1 MYKIYNKPMTYTYS
15 KKTEGKTMLGK
26 LRKISL
32 SNWILIGMILGL
44 VVGLFLN
51 FFVADSYIK
60 DIILMD
66 NVFYLGGNLFIKLM
80 KMLVV
85 PLVFCSIIVG
95 AASISDIRKIGT
107 IGGRTIAIYL
117 LTTALAVTIALSIG
131 MLLQPGAGLNM
142 AAAAQSS
149 NVTINQTMTDT
160 ILNMVPEN
168 PLNSL
173 ANGDMLPV
181 IIFALLIGVILAKLK
196 EETQLVNDLFTQSNR
211 IMMEMTSIVM
221 KFAPIGVFCLMAKT
235 FGSLGFEGLLPLG
248 KYILCVL
255 IGLAIQAFVVYPSL
269 MVLFTRLN
277 PLKFFRKFYSVM
289 VFAFS
294 SSTSNATIPLN
305 LERLSE
311 LGVSS
316 EISSFTIPLGATINM
331 DGTAI
336 MQGVAVMFA
345 AQAYGMDLGTAGLLT
360 VIFTAVMASIGTA
373 GVPSVGLVTLT
384 MVFNSVG
391 LPVEAIGIIFGI
403 DHVLDMVRTA
413 VNVTGDAICTIIV
426 SFQNKAMDIDVFNG
440 KKEPETIGI
449 ELDQI

>member
-1 MYKIYNKPMTYTYS
+1 MLS
-15 KKTEGKTMLGK
+15 KLKS
-26 LRKISL
+26 ISL
-32 SNWILIGMILGL
+32 SNWILIGMVLGFL
-44 VVGLFLN
+44 VGLFLN
-51 FFVADSYIK
+51 FFVTDPFIK
-60 DIILMD
+60 DIVLID
-66 NVFYLGGNLFIKLM
+66 NVFYLGGTLFIKLM

-117 LTTALAVTIALSIG
+117 LTTALAVSIALALGALIE
-131 MLLQPGAGLNM
+131 PGAGLNM
-142 AAAAQSS
+142 VASADTS
-149 NVTINQTMTDT
+149 NVTLNQTMTDT
-160 ILNMVPEN
+160 LLNMVPDN
-168 PLNSL
+168 PFSSL
-173 ANGDMLPV
+173 ASGDMLPV
-181 IIFALLIGVILAKLK
+181 IIFGLLIGIILAKLK
-196 EETQLVNDLFTQSNR
+196 EEVQIVSDFFTEANH
-211 IMMEMTSIVM
+211 IMMELTSLIM

-235 FGSLGFEGLLPLG
+235 FAGLGFEGLIPLA

-255 IGLAIQAFVVYPSL
+255 VGLAVQAFVVYPSL
-269 MVLFTRLN
+269 LVIFTRLN
-277 PLKFFRKFYSVM
+277 PIRFFRRFIPVM
-289 VFAFS
+289 FFAFS

-305 LERLSE
+305 LEKVSE
-311 LGVSS
+311 MGVSP

-336 MQGVAVMFA
+336 MQGCAVMFA
-345 AQAYGMDLGTAGLLT
+345 AQAYGMDLGMAGLIT

-403 DHVLDMVRTA
+403 DHILDMFRTA

-426 SFQNKAMDIDVFNG
+426 SFKNKAMDIDVFNG
-440 KKEPETIGI
+440 KKEPGTIGM
-449 ELDQI
+449 DFD

>member
-1 MYKIYNKPMTYTYS
+1 MIKI
-15 KKTEGKTMLGK
+15 GDTMFGPLK
-26 LRKISL
+26 KISL
-32 SNWILIGMILGL
+32 SNQILIGMILGL
-44 VVGLFLN
+44 VVGLILN
-51 FFVADSYIK
+51 FFVTDPYIK
-60 DIILMD
+60 DIILMN
-66 NVFYLGGNLFIKLM
+66 NVFYLGGTLFIKLM

-107 IGGRTIAIYL
+107 IGGRAILIYL
-117 LTTALAVTIALSIG
+117 ITTALAVTIALAIG
-131 MLLQPGAGLNM
+131 SMIKPGAGLNM
-142 AAAAQSS
+142 VAAAQSA
-149 NVTINQTMTDT
+149 NVTINQTVTDT
-160 ILNMVPEN
+160 ILNIIPEN

-181 IIFALLIGVILAKLK
+181 IIFGLLIGVILAKLK
-196 EETQLVNDLFTQSNR
+196 EETQVVNDFFTQTNR

-235 FGSLGFEGLLPLG
+235 FGSLGFDGLLPLG

-255 IGLAIQAFVVYPSL
+255 IGLAIQALVVYPSL
-269 MVLFTRLN
+269 LVIFTRLN
-277 PLKFFRKFYSVM
+277 PIRFFRKFYSVM
-289 VFAFS
+289 LFAFS

-305 LERLSE
+305 LEKLSQ
-311 LGVSS
+311 LGVSK

-345 AQAYGMDLGTAGLLT
+345 AQAYGIDLGIAGIIT
-360 VIFTAVMASIGTA
+360 VIFTAVLASIGTA

-403 DHVLDMVRTA
+403 DHILDMVRTA

-426 SFQNKAMDIDVFNG
+426 SFQNKAMDIDMFNG
-440 KKEPETIGI
+440 KKKPDTLGI
-449 ELDQI
+449 DRS